1 MWLEHKE
8 SDKNR
13 IRHQSAI
20 LDSHTPRGR
29 QRGQVRQATA
39 VLNAAK
45 PREDFPVRDEPF
57 LGKIATIM
65 ANYGANGVNRCKT
78 ISSHILPPTSKVFPN
93 SVPCAHSIFIQT
105 PKQRSAF
112 RTALAV
118 CTLPENWGIGRW
130 NRTWMK

>member
-65 ANYGANGVNRCKT
+65 AN
-78 ISSHILPPTSKVFPN
+78 SKVFPN

-130 NRTWMK
+130 NRTWMNDSS